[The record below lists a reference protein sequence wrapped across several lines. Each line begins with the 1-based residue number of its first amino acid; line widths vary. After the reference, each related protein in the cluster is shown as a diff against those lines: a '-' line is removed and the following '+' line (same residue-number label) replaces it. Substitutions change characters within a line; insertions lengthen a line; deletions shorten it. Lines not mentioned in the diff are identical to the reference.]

1 MFNFC
6 PRYLACSEAIWRML
20 GFALTKRSHSVIK
33 LACHKEGEHQVVFE
47 EGKAA
52 AAIDRGSLDTTLT
65 AWLKANGPGDPEDQ
79 GNKLTAEDRD
89 VARNLTYD
97 KFPEEFV
104 FVNHRWQRRKQGKG
118 KTIGRVPVIA
128 LNLHTVETYA
138 LRVILHNKPGAT
150 SFEDLRTVG
159 GVLQASYQAAAIA
172 MGLMEDD
179 RELDKAVDEA
189 AAFKFG
195 EPIRSLFL
203 SILLFSTPSDPLRF
217 YNDHKHQ
224 LTEDWSRDMDANQ
237 AENRSNP
244 QSCI

>member
-1 MFNFC
+1 
-6 PRYLACSEAIWRML
+6 
-20 GFALTKRSHSVIK
+20 
-33 LACHKEGEHQVVFE
+33 
-47 EGKAA
+47 
-52 AAIDRGSLDTTLT
+52 
-65 AWLKANGPGDPEDQ
+65 
-79 GNKLTAEDRD
+79 
-89 VARNLTYD
+89 
-97 KFPEEFV
+97 
-104 FVNHRWQRRKQGKG
+104 
-118 KTIGRVPVIA
+118 
-128 LNLHTVETYA
+128 
-138 LRVILHNKPGAT
+138 
-150 SFEDLRTVG
+150 
-159 GVLQASYQAAAIA
+159 
-172 MGLMEDD
+172 MEDD